1 MLLTTRGGFP
11 TTGTLHFYSSFSSL
25 HIGTH
30 CNMMTKNNNC
40 LTKKNAE
47 SNDDDDFL
55 LPKMYSTLDE
65 IDRHLRCITDSST
78 TTASSA
84 ADATKDSC
92 DTSSSA
98 TYGHEHEHANNL
110 PHLFLHFDVNETILL
125 GDPAGG
131 DSVHEC
137 VNKIIAKSAFVS
149 TSGIHCH
156 ENDSDN
162 LLNDPAKP
170 TIKRSPSSGN
180 ICDTHQ
186 FEPTHWW
193 NGMSIDNYCNSAPPP
208 PLYSGWTYPPNTC
221 PYYRTRYKVHAKK
234 FTSSLHGQVYRPLY
248 DELCQKLGLK
258 NCARDD
264 DDDSGGGSD
273 LQQQQQP
280 SSVFQNFLPAFWQTL
295 MYYFPSTK
303 TELSNNESA
312 PFLAAAAGLLGT
324 ECRRLPPPPKVTLV
338 LRTFGLD
345 LPRVAVAISEFA
357 KGNHPEYPNY
367 SNEDLILAEG
377 DLYCS
382 GWSYHNK
389 NGNDAKE
396 EELVYSLHRANT
408 NQEEKGTAVY
418 SGDDDILN
426 FLQSKSI
433 IGIQD
438 NYPFWR
444 ENKHAPWAGKPVW
457 TNTRVHGHDHHHV
470 LLDDNIH
477 NDPSDG
483 AGSIRVPVVVEKD
496 GSSNNYNRYESLHG
510 EEALALHGR
519 HLIRVPTIRPSLEDD
534 WFIRQIEKARWLEL
548 DKY

>member
-1 MLLTTRGGFP
+1 MLLTIRGGFT

-30 CNMMTKNNNC
+30 SCMMTSKNNNC
-40 LTKKNAE
+40 LTKNNAE

-65 IDRHLRCITDSST
+65 VNRHLRCTDDSTT

-84 ADATKDSC
+84 ADTTKDSC
-92 DTSSSA
+92 DTSSYT
-98 TYGHEHEHANNL
+98 TYAHENANNL

-149 TSGIHCH
+149 TSGIR
-156 ENDSDN
+156 NQSGDDGSDN
-162 LLNDPAKP
+162 LVNDSAKP

-180 ICDTHQ
+180 ISDTHQ

-193 NGMSIDNYCNSAPPP
+193 NGMSIDDCSNSTPPP
-208 PLYSGWTYPPNTC
+208 PLYTGWTYPPNTC

-248 DELCQKLGLK
+248 DELCQKIGL
-258 NCARDD
+258 NDD
-264 DDDSGGGSD
+264 GSGGGSD
-273 LQQQQQP
+273 VQQQQQQP
-280 SSVFQNFLPAFWQTL
+280 TSVFQNFLPAFWQTL

-312 PFLAAAAGLLGT
+312 PSSVAAGLVRT
-324 ECRRLPPPPKVTLV
+324 ECGRLPPPPKVTLV

-357 KGNHPEYPNY
+357 KGNHPDYPTY
-367 SNEDLILAEG
+367 SNKDLILAEG

-389 NGNDAKE
+389 NENDAKE
-396 EELVYSLHRANT
+396 EELVYSLHRANR
-408 NQEEKGTAVY
+408 NQEEKGNPVY

-433 IGIQD
+433 VGIQD

-444 ENKHAPWAGKPVW
+444 ENNHAPWAGKPVW

-483 AGSIRVPVVVEKD
+483 AGGIRVPVVVEKD
-496 GSSNNYNRYESLHG
+496 GDGGSSNNYYNRYESLHG

-534 WFIRQIEKARWLEL
+534 WFIRQIEMARWLEL